1 MDPDAGY
8 ELDRITVVN
17 SSGGE
22 IDVERLSAAEYTF
35 EMPGRRVIV
44 EAVFTEIPEE
54 PAPEPDPEPKPA
66 ALPFT
71 DVGTGDWY
79 YNAVRWA
86 TSAGVVNGVGDN
98 TFAPNDPL
106 TREQMALILY
116 RYAQHKSYDVQV
128 DGEPL
133 EGFQD
138 VEKISDW
145 AVEAMAW
152 AVNAKLLSGTG
163 DNLLTPAGTA
173 TRAQVAQVLAN
184 FRQTVA

>member
-1 MDPDAGY
+1 
-8 ELDRITVVN
+8 
-17 SSGGE
+17 
-22 IDVERLSAAEYTF
+22 
-35 EMPGRRVIV
+35 
-44 EAVFTEIPEE
+44 
-54 PAPEPDPEPKPA
+54 
-66 ALPFT
+66 
-71 DVGTGDWY
+71 
-79 YNAVRWA
+79 
-86 TSAGVVNGVGDN
+86 
-98 TFAPNDPL
+98 
-106 TREQMALILY
+106 MALILY

-163 DNLLTPAGTA
+163 DHLLTPAGTA

-184 FRQTVA
+184 FCQTVA